1 MRDTEWKRPIIGY
14 HDLCIS
20 KLEEHLTDQ
29 GLEELRTTA
38 DRRVSRPFF
47 RARERRT
54 GFDRRK
60 PSRVLG
66 TLSQNA
72 MLLFSMLVVLNVLSA
87 ADWLLTLRALDSG
100 ASEANLAIGGLLA
113 VDPLLAGVF
122 KAGVM
127 IAVSIVIWKGSRYRL
142 IVATGLAAFVGY
154 CLLMVYHVGGL
165 AAIGAL

>member
-1 MRDTEWKRPIIGY
+1 M
-14 HDLCIS
+14 
-20 KLEEHLTDQ
+20 LEGHLADQ

-60 PSRVLG
+60 PDRILG
-66 TLSQNA
+66 TLSQNTV
-72 MLLFSMLVVLNVLSA
+72 LLFSMLVVLNVLSA

-100 ASEANLAIGGLLA
+100 AAEANLAIGGLLA
-113 VDPLLAGVF
+113 VDPLLAGAF
-122 KAGVM
+122 KAGIM